1 MRSTAKEGGL
11 TLRRIIYPA
20 ILSLGLVVF
29 AEVVSAGIAPQIA
42 EAQTGPVQVESNV
55 KGTIGLGMVGAELGF
70 VIPAAVGLED
80 LWAYIVFP
88 IVGAAGGAVG
98 GYFAF
103 DNNDIVEGSV
113 AALAAGMALVIPALV
128 LTLAL
133 TAYDPSEEGI
143 DADEAAGA
151 RAPPEEEPEE
161 IDAELPI
168 DSLDPEEPAP
178 APEPEPPPAETVPP
192 PDTETP
198 APDARNEGGF
208 GLFRMSK
215 RGLGLGIPMVS
226 FVPTSTTEEVAR
238 YGGQNDTEYRVSLVS
253 GAF

>member
-1 MRSTAKEGGL
+1 M
-11 TLRRIIYPA
+11 TLRRLITA
-20 ILSLGLVVF
+20 SILSLG
-29 AEVVSAGIAPQIA
+29 IAFGSLTTSDA
-42 EAQTGPVQVESNV
+42 EAQPAMPVQVESNI

-103 DNNDIVEGSV
+103 DANDIVEGSV

-168 DSLDPEEPAP
+168 DSLDPNEP
-178 APEPEPPPAETVPP
+178 APEPEPEAPPAETAPP
-192 PDTETP
+192 APTETP
-198 APDARNEGGF
+198 APAPEGRSEGGF
-208 GLFRMSK
+208 GLLRLSA
-215 RGLGLGIPMVS
+215 RGLGLGVPMVA
-226 FVPTSTTEEVAR
+226 FVPTHSAEEMSR
-238 YGGQNDTEYRVSLVS
+238 YGARSDTEYRVSLVS

>member
-1 MRSTAKEGGL
+1 M
-11 TLRRIIYPA
+11 TLRRIITPA
-20 ILSLGLVVF
+20 ILFFSMAFGSF
-29 AEVVSAGIAPQIA
+29 APSEA
-42 EAQTGPVQVESNV
+42 EAQPAMPVQVESNV

-98 GYFAF
+98 GFFAF
-103 DNNDIVEGSV
+103 DNNDLVEGSV

-143 DADEAAGA
+143 EADEAAGA

-168 DSLDPEEPAP
+168 DSLDPNEP
-178 APEPEPPPAETVPP
+178 APEPEPAPPPAETAPP
-192 PDTETP
+192 AETETP
-198 APDARNEGGF
+198 APAPEGRNEGGF
-208 GLFRMSK
+208 GLLRLSA
-215 RGLGLGIPMVS
+215 RGLGLGVPMVA
-226 FVPTSTTEEVAR
+226 FVPTHSQEEMAR
-238 YGGQNDTEYRVSLVS
+238 YGAHSDTEYRVSLVS

>member
-1 MRSTAKEGGL
+1 M
-11 TLRRIIYPA
+11 TLRRLITPA
-20 ILSLGLVVF
+20 ILSLG
-29 AEVVSAGIAPQIA
+29 IALGSLTASDA
-42 EAQTGPVQVESNV
+42 EAQPAMPVQVESNI

-103 DNNDIVEGSV
+103 DNNNLVEGSV

-143 DADEAAGA
+143 EADDAAGA
-151 RAPPEEEPEE
+151 REPPEEEPEE

-168 DSLDPEEPAP
+168 ESLDPNEP
-178 APEPEPPPAETVPP
+178 APEPEPEAPPAETVPP
-192 PDTETP
+192 PETETP
-198 APDARNEGGF
+198 APEGRNEGGF
-208 GLFRMSK
+208 GLFRVSQ
-215 RGLGLGIPMVS
+215 RGLGLGIPMLA
-226 FVPTSTTEEVAR
+226 FVPTNTPDEMAR
-238 YGGQNDTEYRVSLVS
+238 YGARSDTEYRVSLVS